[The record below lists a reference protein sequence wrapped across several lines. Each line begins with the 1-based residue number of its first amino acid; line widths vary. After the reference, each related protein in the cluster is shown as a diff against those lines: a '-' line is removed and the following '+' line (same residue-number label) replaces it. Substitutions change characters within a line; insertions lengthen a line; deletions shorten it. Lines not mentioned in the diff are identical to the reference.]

1 MEIILY
7 MQDSL
12 TLSPISYIN
21 GNVKLPGSK
30 SISNRVL
37 LLSSL
42 AYGNTCLSNLLDS
55 DDIKY
60 MLYALKEIGIKYIL
74 SDNNTKCKI
83 YGNGA
88 PFNVKKKC
96 SLFLGNAGTVMRPLV
111 SILSLRKNN
120 ILLTGDIRMKE
131 RPIHH
136 LVDTLRQGGAN
147 IEYCE
152 NDGYPPIN
160 IKGGFIG
167 GKLII
172 DGSISSQF
180 LSSLLISAPLACLDT
195 EIIVKGQLVSRPYID
210 ITLNLIKLFGV
221 EIQNNAYHIF
231 YIKGNQQYRSPG
243 KYWIEGDASSASYFL
258 AAAAIKG
265 GTVCVTGIGSNSIQG
280 DIHFANVL
288 KNMGAII
295 TWDKN
300 FISCTRGNLY
310 AIDLDMNHIPDAAMT
325 VAIVALF
332 AQGTTII
339 RNIYNWRVKETDRLA
354 AMSAELRKIGSEVI
368 EGKDFISISPPKKF
382 LNSNV
387 KTYNDH
393 RIAMCFSLIALSDTF
408 ITILNPKCTSK
419 TFPNYFSM
427 LSNIS
432 FN

>member
-7 MQDSL
+7 IQDSL
-12 TLSPISYIN
+12 TLNPISYIN
-21 GNVKLPGSK
+21 GNVNLPGSK

-42 AYGNTCLSNLLDS
+42 ACGNTYLSNLLDS
-55 DDIKY
+55 DDVKY
-60 MLYALKEIGIKYIL
+60 MLHALKEIGIKYIL

-111 SILSLRKNN
+111 AILSLRKNS
-120 ILLTGDIRMKE
+120 ILLTGDNRMKE

-136 LVDTLRQGGAN
+136 LVDALRQGGAN

-152 NDGYPPIN
+152 NDRYPPIN

-180 LSSLLISAPLACLDT
+180 LSSLLMSAPLACLDT
-195 EIIVKGQLVSRPYID
+195 EIIVKGQLVSKPYID

-221 EIQNNAYHIF
+221 EIQNYSYGIF
-231 YIKGNQQYRSPG
+231 YIKGNQQYQSPG
-243 KYWIEGDASSASYFL
+243 QYWIEGDASSASYFL

-280 DIHFANVL
+280 DIYFANVL
-288 KNMGAII
+288 RNMGAVI

-300 FISCTRGNLY
+300 FVSCTRDKLY

-332 AQGTTII
+332 AKGTTVI

-354 AMSAELRKIGSEVI
+354 AMSMELRKIGSAVT

-382 LNSNV
+382 LNKNI

-393 RIAMCFSLIALSDTF
+393 RIAMCFSLIALSDTS
-408 ITILNPKCTSK
+408 ITILNPKCTAK